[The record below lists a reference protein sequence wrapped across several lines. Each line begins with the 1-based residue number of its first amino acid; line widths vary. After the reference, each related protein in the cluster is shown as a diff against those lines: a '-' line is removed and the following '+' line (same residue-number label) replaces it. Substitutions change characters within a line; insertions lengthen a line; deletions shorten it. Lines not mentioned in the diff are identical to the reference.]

1 MRLQVLAREFA
12 ENQLKRI
19 TLSEMKFV
27 LFDMKRKRLQRLRT
41 YLKAWKEQNQY
52 RKFMLAANMT
62 VLGFKKECNAS
73 MLKMCFDALKQ
84 SKEEEKF
91 MLMSEALE
99 GDCQPAIESL
109 NKDVE
114 RKTQVAVRTGKKRGL
129 ECFKA
134 MIYRQ
139 VAEYFNKWKGVE
151 KRAKNMINDRLK
163 GMIIK
168 RW

>member
-99 GDCQPAIESL
+99 GDSQPAIESL

-114 RKTQVAVRTGKKRGL
+114 RKT
-129 ECFKA
+129 
-134 MIYRQ
+134 
-139 VAEYFNKWKGVE
+139 
-151 KRAKNMINDRLK
+151 
-163 GMIIK
+163 
-168 RW
+168 